1 MYLPIAEH
9 AKSKT
14 QAKQNLFS
22 FSILLTVFWFFYR
35 GNVLNSSSAEYCMI
49 IKFSILLLE
58 SVSHK
63 FVYYSCD
70 LTEIIAE

>member
-14 QAKQNLFS
+14 QAKQILFS
-22 FSILLTVFWFFYR
+22 FSILLTVFFFYR

>member
-14 QAKQNLFS
+14 QAKQILFS
-22 FSILLTVFWFFYR
+22 FSILLTVFFYR

-70 LTEIIAE
+70 FTEIIAE